1 VFFYAPDVISIHE
14 SGDAP
19 NGVRIYIGDGA
30 SFLRPLLRKRGRH
43 VIGHTSM
50 RQQLRWC
57 ARHKIRRA
65 IFYSCGSQIVA
76 GEEKKLV
83 TKLRRLAD
91 ELGVKA
97 QVAYDGMT
105 VILR

>member
-1 VFFYAPDVISIHE
+1 
-14 SGDAP
+14 
-19 NGVRIYIGDGA
+19 
-30 SFLRPLLRKRGRH
+30 
-43 VIGHTSM
+43 
-50 RQQLRWC
+50 
-57 ARHKIRRA
+57 
-65 IFYSCGSQIVA
+65 VA